1 MTCDMAVVT
10 SGRQHHMS
18 ILCLIG
24 YATFPWGLSWALS
37 GMEIFPFVTRVT
49 LCDGADSAMNF
60 NKGVNSSVLWEGSDK
75 GDWEHEC

>member
-1 MTCDMAVVT
+1 MLMGGMLNVGKVSLSQVEVVEAL
-10 SGRQHHMS
+10 GS
-18 ILCLIG
+18 ISISN
-24 YATFPWGLSWALS
+24 P
-37 GMEIFPFVTRVT
+37 T